1 MAERTC
7 DLTKLIFQNK
17 VISFIERIVF
27 PKEAKR
33 IDLSSDRWSS
43 FVKLKVYSLYFWDWL
58 LNQSQ
63 SLGNKVL

>member
-7 DLTKLIFQNK
+7 DLTRFTFQNRDE

-43 FVKLKVYSLYFWDWL
+43 FVKLKVYSLYFCGWL
-58 LNQSQ
+58 LNQS
-63 SLGNKVL
+63 

>member
-7 DLTKLIFQNK
+7 DLTKFIFQNRDE

-27 PKEAKR
+27 PKKAKR

-58 LNQSQ
+58 LNQS
-63 SLGNKVL
+63 